1 MGKRKQIII
10 DKKFQFKH
18 TFSIIGMVTI
28 ISAIIIAVIA
38 TNLVFNNLK
47 IENIYE
53 IEDNIVHFLTS
64 RPHGIEDP
72 SFKNAIKD
80 IAVNHSE
87 NMKTLNK
94 IIKYNKALLIT
105 LLVFIVAQGVILYM
119 MIIKMTHRISGPL
132 YVMTNYMREIV
143 NGKYPNIRPL
153 RKKDE
158 LKEFYD
164 QFRSMVATLK
174 EKENK

>member
-1 MGKRKQIII
+1 
-10 DKKFQFKH
+10 
-18 TFSIIGMVTI
+18 MVTV

-38 TNLVFNNLK
+38 TSLVFNNIK

-72 SFKNAIKD
+72 SYKNAIRD

-87 NMKTLNK
+87 NMQTLNR
-94 IIKYNKALLIT
+94 IIKYNKTLLIALLA
-105 LLVFIVAQGVILYM
+105 FIAVQGVILYM
-119 MIIKMTHRISGPL
+119 LIIKMTHRISGPL
-132 YVMTNYMREIV
+132 YVMSMYMRDII
-143 NGKYPNIRPL
+143 NGKIPNPRPL

-158 LKEFYD
+158 LKEFYEV
-164 QFRSMVATLK
+164 FREMVK
-174 EKENK
+174 SIKQ